1 MPPSGRI
8 QWAVYED
15 GRIYGSWPDPNFAVD
30 ARNRGIMAGI
40 ACDVVNG
47 YPLDRWTHTPPKK
60 LLQPGMSVEWCMRD
74 WIIGRW
80 EERAWRELER

>member
-1 MPPSGRI
+1 MPNGRI

-15 GRIYGSWPDPNFAVD
+15 GRMYGSWPDPNFAVD

-47 YPLDRWTHTPPKK
+47 YPLDRKVAMVYQQFINYPA
-60 LLQPGMSVEWCMRD
+60 MSVEWCMRD
-74 WIIGRW
+74 WIIERW